1 MIYPNEIEPIAKL
14 AYGIFREKHPSNPV
28 WDEIGLA
35 GKTTWRDRVIAA
47 DRMRRHVALENQ
59 QDDCALVAIR
69 QWEKPKD
76 KVAVAPVDDMYT
88 YILQASSE
96 DESSSVKSSPGK
108 TEHKSK
114 KGK

>member
-35 GKTTWRDRVIAA
+35 GKTTWRDRVVAA

-59 QDDCALVAIR
+59 QDDCALAAIR

-76 KVAVAPVDDMYT
+76 G
-88 YILQASSE
+88 ASARTE
-96 DESSSVKSSPGK
+96 TSPPPPPK
-108 TEHKSK
+108 TVHKSK
-114 KGK
+114 KEK

>member
-14 AYGIFREKHPSNPV
+14 AYAIFREKHPSNPV

-35 GKTTWRDRVIAA
+35 GKTAWRDRVVAA

-76 KVAVAPVDDMYT
+76 KVDDMYT
-88 YILQASSE
+88 YILQASAA
-96 DESSSVKSSPGK
+96 PILPPPPPAK
-108 TEHKSK
+108 TEHKPK
-114 KGK
+114 KEK